1 MGKKNFLKSSAVV
14 LFITFSVKLIA
25 FVKQAV
31 IGYCLGA
38 TAHTDVYYIVYE
50 FAASIVFIA
59 FSAITISLI
68 PLYQSVKRDNL
79 HRANSLVSGVLVV
92 FGVVAI
98 LLSVTVFAFAP
109 ELSVLL
115 AGGNEEISNA
125 EMIFA
130 IRLLSSVV
138 FLGFLQTLF
147 GAVLEANFIF
157 SYSKFFGLI
166 LSVSVIG
173 CVVLFSDQIGA
184 ESLIIGTIA
193 AYVIQA
199 IIVIGATLK
208 DTDYRLSKPAKT
220 KEISPL
226 LASVLPVMIG
236 NGVYQTGNL
245 IDKVIAANVGAGL
258 PSSLSYAQTITDSV
272 CALTI
277 TSVASVFFAYASQY
291 VASNDQDALNN
302 LVSSSRRVLLTATIP
317 FAILVFFASGQIVDL
332 VYARGAFGAQAQEW
346 TSMALK
352 GLAIGMPFLVFREVY
367 ARVHY
372 AFGNTKIPMING
384 AVAIV
389 VHIPLSF
396 ILSRYIGI
404 LGIALGAAATFCV
417 CGLAIMFSARRYV
430 AVSEKGDLAF
440 YLRLSLA
447 SILSGLC
454 IMLMTH
460 YFHMSSLV
468 IFVLDSLIVFSVF
481 GALLFNTLKK
491 DLRTQRELRADG

>member
-31 IGYCLGA
+31 IGYYLGA

-50 FAASIVFIA
+50 FVASIVFIA

-68 PLYQSVKRDNL
+68 PLYQNKKREGL
-79 HRANSLVSGVLVV
+79 QYANSLVTGTFIV
-92 FGVVAI
+92 FGIVAI

-115 AGGNEEISNA
+115 AGGNTEIADA
-125 EMIFA
+125 EMTLA

-138 FLGFLQTLF
+138 FLGFLQTLY

-166 LSVSVIG
+166 LSVSIIG
-173 CVVLFSDQIGA
+173 CVVFLSDQIGA
-184 ESLIIGTIA
+184 DSLVIGTIV
-193 AYVIQA
+193 AYIAQA
-199 IIVIGATLK
+199 IIVIVASLK
-208 DTDYRLSKPAKT
+208 DTDCRLTKPAKA

-226 LASVLPVMIG
+226 LASVLPVMVG

-277 TSVASVFFAYASQY
+277 TSVVSVFFAYASQY
-291 VASNDQDALNN
+291 VASNNHVALSS
-302 LVSSSRRVLLTATIP
+302 LVSSSRRVLLTVTIP

-352 GLAIGMPFLVFREVY
+352 GLAIGIPFLVFREVY

-372 AFGNTKIPMING
+372 AFGDTKIPMING

-417 CGLAIMFSARRYV
+417 CGLAIMFSARRYI
-430 AVSEKGDLAF
+430 AVSEKGDLTF
-440 YLRLSLA
+440 YIRLLLA
-447 SILSGLC
+447 SVLSGIC
-454 IMLMTH
+454 IILITY
-460 YFHMSSLV
+460 YFEMQPLAT
-468 IFVLDSLIVFSVF
+468 FVLDSLIIFTIF
-481 GALLFNTLKK
+481 GGLLFNTFKK
-491 DLRTQRELRADG
+491 DLRTQRGLRADG